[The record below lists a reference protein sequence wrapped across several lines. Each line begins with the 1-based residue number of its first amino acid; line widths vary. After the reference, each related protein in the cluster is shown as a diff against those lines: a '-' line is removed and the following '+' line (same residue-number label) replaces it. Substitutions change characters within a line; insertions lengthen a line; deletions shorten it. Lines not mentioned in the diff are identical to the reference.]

1 VFSPSPLPSPL
12 SACGHAQAGIK
23 GEGVF
28 WTFYET
34 VNFELRNKVGS
45 MDKLVCPWM
54 FNFEFVASRADKNGP
69 MGASAPYKGYILSP
83 SITLRT
89 GLSKD
94 TSKKED

>member
-1 VFSPSPLPSPL
+1 
-12 SACGHAQAGIK
+12 
-23 GEGVF
+23 
-28 WTFYET
+28 
-34 VNFELRNKVGS
+34 